1 MEYLVN
7 DEKKTV
13 TIKSCNEDIKKF
25 RALITIIEALYEG
38 YKIVVPAKDNV
49 TYIPYQP
56 YNTPPTAPKWPTITY
71 GVGTL

>member
-25 RALITIIEALYEG
+25 RTLITIIEALYEG
-38 YKIVVPAKDNV
+38 YKIVVSANDNV

-56 YNTPPTAPKWPTITY
+56 YTYPTAPQWPTITY